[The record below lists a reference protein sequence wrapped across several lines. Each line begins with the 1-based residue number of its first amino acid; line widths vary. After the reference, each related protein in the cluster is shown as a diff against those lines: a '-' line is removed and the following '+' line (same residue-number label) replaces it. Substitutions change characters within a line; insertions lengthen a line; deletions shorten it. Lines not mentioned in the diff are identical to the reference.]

1 MAKKKAAPK
10 RAAKKTTA
18 VARRRRQQPA
28 EASTALMRVNDPTGM
43 LSQPLQDGPVLGAF
57 ALVELKL
64 KKREEKVLA
73 RKVDVSAMQI
83 KPTGQPYLP
92 HTVYRRLFTSAFGRF
107 GWQLRPVN
115 NPMRAPAKHEKAIQV
130 VRGYL
135 LFIHG
140 KPVAYADG
148 EHEFWTNNAE
158 QSWGDA
164 LEATQ
169 ASALRRCAK
178 HLNVGL
184 ELWDKDFIE
193 KFKADHCIR
202 YVVQAKDRQGNTR
215 KKFHWALKSAPAP
228 GNVIGQGTADM
239 DDVIDG
245 DILDDVPQRRAPKAA
260 GSDGNGGLY
269 ISQPQ
274 SRRLYMLATAQ
285 AGRKWPDVL
294 AWLKA
299 AYSAAEVGSKPDR
312 YITLKRTDYQAVS
325 EAVLAPGPL
334 PKGRV

>member
-1 MAKKKAAPK
+1 MAKKKSAAKPAK
-10 RAAKKTTA
+10 KKTTA
-18 VARRRRQQPA
+18 LARRRKAAPQP
-28 EASTALMRVNDPTGM
+28 TALMRVSDPNGM
-43 LSQPLQDGPVLGAF
+43 LSQPLQDGPVLGSF
-57 ALVELKL
+57 ALVEVKL
-64 KKREEKVLA
+64 TKREEKVLA
-73 RKVDVSAMQI
+73 RKVSVDAVQI

-92 HTVYRRLFTSAFGRF
+92 HAFYRRWFSEAFGRM

-115 NPMRAPAKHEKAIQV
+115 NPLRAPAKHEKAIQV

-135 LFIHG
+135 LYIHG

-184 ELWDKDFIE
+184 ELWDGDFIE
-193 KFKADHCIR
+193 KFKSEHCVR
-202 YVVQAKDRQGNTR
+202 YVVQVKDRQGNTR
-215 KKFHWALKSAPAP
+215 KKYHWALKTAPAP
-228 GNVIGQGTADM
+228 ANVIGSGTADV
-239 DDVIDG
+239 DDAIDG
-245 DILDDVPQRRAPKAA
+245 EVLDDVPTRRAPKAA
-260 GSDGNGGLY
+260 GSDGNGGMYL
-269 ISQPQ
+269 SPPQ
-274 SRRLYMLATAQ
+274 SRRLYMLATSK
-285 AGRKWPDVL
+285 AGREWKDVL
-294 AWLKA
+294 AWLKS
-299 AYSAAEVGSKPDR
+299 AYNAVETGTKPDR